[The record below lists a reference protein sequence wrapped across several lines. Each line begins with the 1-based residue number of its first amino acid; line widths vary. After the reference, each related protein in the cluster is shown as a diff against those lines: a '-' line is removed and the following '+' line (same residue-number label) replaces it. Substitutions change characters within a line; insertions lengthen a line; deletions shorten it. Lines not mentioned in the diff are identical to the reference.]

1 MNKRLLLLEMC
12 PRNNACEFSNIWQN
26 IMKEDLVLAAQGNH
40 NGILIV
46 LNDKDDGVEKLAD
59 WIENPDGSSLDTI
72 PLFIIWDNRPC
83 DRHSM
88 CVHEYAPFE
97 NGVRQ
102 LVREYKP

>member
-1 MNKRLLLLEMC
+1 MSKRLLLLEMC
-12 PRNNACEFSNIWQN
+12 PRNDACEFANIWQN
-26 IMKEDLVLAAQGNH
+26 TVKEDLVLAAQGNH
-40 NGILIV
+40 NGILAV
-46 LNDKDDGVEKLAD
+46 LNEKDDGVEKLAD
-59 WIENPDGSSLDTI
+59 WIENPDQTFDHL

-83 DRHSM
+83 DSHSM